1 MKNLN
6 RSSRVMA
13 RALLAAVGVLASSAG
28 LARAFQAPAADVDPP
43 LAKSPPPVSTKGP
56 EGKTITAPVFP
67 ADLVIER
74 RHDVAAIQAL
84 TAAFVKAY
92 NAGDSAAA
100 ARTFA
105 VNARIIDE
113 ENQRSEGRDAIAE
126 RFARRFAE
134 QPGETMTITPESI
147 RFIGPDTAIEEG
159 TAVIKTPPAPGA
171 RASTET
177 TRYTVVYVK
186 FDGAWLHANVRDHVV
201 SPTTASASAVAGDSN
216 YDHLRALEWLVGDWV
231 EEGSDVELTSNFAW
245 ADNRNFLIRTFNLK
259 VPGRPLLTGTQRIG
273 WDPSTRRIRSW
284 EFDSDGDFGEGEWSR
299 RGDAEWVVKMSGV
312 RRDGRI
318 ATDTRVITRTG
329 TDHAT
334 WQALDRTLGGEVQE
348 DTPKFTMV
356 RRAPAPGEAK
366 VKRVTQ

>member
-1 MKNLN
+1 MF
-6 RSSRVMA
+6 
-13 RALLAAVGVLASSAG
+13 LAAVLISVSSTSPA
-28 LARAFQAPAADVDPP
+28 LAFQAPAVDVDPP
-43 LAKSPPPVSTKGP
+43 LVKSPPPVSTEGP
-56 EGKTITAPVFP
+56 EGKIVTAPVFP
-67 ADLVIER
+67 ADLAIER

-84 TAAFVKAY
+84 TASFVKAY
-92 NAGDSAAA
+92 NAGDSAAV

-113 ENQRSEGRDAIAE
+113 ENQLSEGRAAITE

-134 QPGETMTITPESI
+134 QPGETIAITPESI

-159 TAVIKTPPAPGA
+159 TAVIKTPPAPGT
-171 RASTET
+171 RASAET

-186 FDGAWLHANVRDHVV
+186 FDGAWLHADVRDHVI
-201 SPTTASASAVAGDSN
+201 SPTTISASAAAGNSN
-216 YDHLRALEWLVGDWV
+216 YDRLRALEWLVGDWV
-231 EEGSDVELTSNFAW
+231 EEGSDVELTSSFAW
-245 ADNRNFLIRTFNLK
+245 ADNRNYLIRTFNLK

-273 WDPSTRRIRSW
+273 WDPSTQRIRSW
-284 EFDSDGDFGEGEWSR
+284 EFDSDGDFGEGDWSR

-318 ATDTRVITRTG
+318 ATDTRVIVRTG
-329 TDHAT
+329 TDHLT

-366 VKRVTQ
+366 IKRVTQ